1 MAITRWSHVE
11 AAVTYEASGWKLT
24 MLTNSRNAFI
34 FDNTGKFI
42 THLVI
47 SPNESP
53 SLLLEEL
60 FVVGTYLSP
69 CGDGHG

>member
-1 MAITRWSHVE
+1 MAITRYDHVE
-11 AAVTYEASGWKLT
+11 AAETYEVSGRKLT

-47 SPNESP
+47 RDDESP
-53 SLLLEEL
+53 HLLLEKLYTTSL
-60 FVVGTYLSP
+60 FFT
-69 CGDGHG
+69 